1 MVWTQ
6 SPHFR
11 LIKTNKQCDFTET
24 FPLSHSKK
32 KSPDSPGLKLLT
44 KPILLFGLVPFD
56 CPSLPL
62 QMYFCRIRAQQ
73 EEVSQDKVSRR
84 SEEWDEIGE
93 RERASPSS
101 ADIRSPVSDLCCTT
115 VYRTSMLGWIL
126 WIWDKTIVTSNI
138 TPSSKIWEQASRN
151 ARPLQTCS
159 LTSPHKELLITD
171 ITLKS
176 WHFILK
182 RKKRETDE
190 LIEDNNKRRDATPY
204 LLSWLYF
211 NRLCFHFNWVQ

>member
-6 SPHFR
+6 SPYFR
-11 LIKTNKQCDFTET
+11 LIKTNKQRDFTET
-24 FPLSHSKK
+24 FPLSHSKWE

-44 KPILLFGLVPFD
+44 KHILLFGLVPFAR
-56 CPSLPL
+56 PSLAL
-62 QMYFCRIRAQQ
+62 QMHFCGIRAQQ
-73 EEVSQDKVSRR
+73 EDTKIRWVDGQK
-84 SEEWDEIGE
+84 SETRLE

-101 ADIRSPVSDLCCTT
+101 ADIWSPVSDLCCTT

-126 WIWDKTIVTSNI
+126 WIWDKTIVTSNF
-138 TPSSKIWEQASRN
+138 TPSSKIWQQASRN

-176 WHFILK
+176 
-182 RKKRETDE
+182 
-190 LIEDNNKRRDATPY
+190 
-204 LLSWLYF
+204 
-211 NRLCFHFNWVQ
+211 